1 MDGNGYEDGEERHH
15 TPSLRATP
23 LKRGSVGSRGGL
35 GLVERKG
42 DEWTAAA
49 LLRLAVTVGGA
60 VREMGNLRWL
70 TEKEEGGR
78 GLKAGKSK

>member
-1 MDGNGYEDGEERHH
+1 MDRNGYEDGEERRH

-42 DEWTAAA
+42 YEWTAAA
-49 LLRLAVTVGGA
+49 GEPPRGGGRVGLG
-60 VREMGNLRWL
+60 W
-70 TEKEEGGR
+70 KGR
-78 GLKAGKSK
+78 GLA